1 MAKPVLVVV
10 DDEDISLQALT
21 RELESRYGAHYQVV
35 AGSSAEVALDRL
47 AELKAASADVPLVLA
62 DQQLPGMSGTQ
73 LLARVREIF
82 PTARR
87 GLLIAWR
94 DRATPAPFLEAA
106 ALGQL
111 EFYLNKPA
119 WSPDEQFH
127 RVITGSLEEWW
138 REQGGG
144 FEMVTVIGDDPSA
157 RVHEI
162 RDLLARNNVP
172 FGFYPSDS
180 PEGRAALRRLG
191 VGHPAG
197 PVLSL
202 YTGVVLVDPANAEI
216 AEALGQE
223 VRPAG
228 QVYDVVIVGAGPA
241 GLAAAVYAASE
252 GLSTAL
258 LEREAFGGQ
267 AGTSSRIRNYLGFP
281 SGVSGGELAQRAYEQ
296 AWVFGVHFVYGNPA
310 TSLAKDRDLLVV
322 GLEDGSQV
330 QARAVVIAT
339 GVSYRR
345 LQVPELEAL
354 AGAGVFYGAGTIEAQ
369 AVAGKP
375 AFVVGGGNSA
385 GQAALHLSKYAQQ
398 VTILVRSQSLAAS
411 MSDYLIRQIEAA
423 PNVDVRYRCEV
434 AGGGGSGHLEQLLL
448 GNRDSGETELV
459 PAAGLF
465 VLIGAQPFTGWLP
478 EAIRRDQW
486 GFILTGPD
494 TGRDWPLQR
503 APFLLETTTP
513 GVFAVGDV
521 RHGSMKRVAS
531 AVGDGSTAIR
541 LIHDY
546 LSLAPPVREGHKS
559 RLLEGGAG
567 RAQCRPG
574 WRQRDGVRRHRL
586 RRSLRLRARSARWPD
601 LGPGAGQGVT
611 IRLTV
616 LSRAPGTAVLARAS
630 APGPAP
636 AAVTCPTVHP
646 TTVMPAA
653 QRSPS
658 LPSPARPTQRSPVP
672 SSSR

>member
-10 DDEDISLQALT
+10 DDENASLQALA

-35 AGSSAEVALDRL
+35 SGSSAEVALARL
-47 AELKAASADVPLVLA
+47 AELKDAGADVPLVLA
-62 DQQLPGMSGTQ
+62 NQQMPGMTGTQ
-73 LLARVREIF
+73 LLARVRQFF

-87 GLLIAWR
+87 GLLITWGDMSA
-94 DRATPAPFLEAA
+94 PAPFLEAA
-106 ALGQL
+106 ALGWL
-111 EFYLNKPA
+111 EFYLAKPT

-138 REQGGG
+138 REQDGRSEGI
-144 FEMVTVIGDDPSA
+144 MVTVIGDEPSA

-162 RDLLARNNVP
+162 RDLLARNSVP
-172 FGFYPSDS
+172 FGFHPSES
-180 PEGRAALRRLG
+180 PGGQAALRRLG
-191 VGHPAG
+191 VSQPAG

-202 YTGVVLVDPANAEI
+202 DTGVVLVDPANAEL
-216 AEALGQE
+216 AKALGLD
-223 VRPAG
+223 VRPAR

-252 GLSTAL
+252 GLRTAL

-281 SGVSGGELAQRAYEQ
+281 DGVSGAELAQRAYQQ
-296 AWVFGVHFVYGNPA
+296 AWVFGTHLVYGNPA
-310 TSLAKDRDLLVV
+310 TSLTKDRDLLVV
-322 GLEDGSQV
+322 GLEDGSEAR
-330 QARAVVIAT
+330 ARAVVIAS

-345 LQVPELEAL
+345 LGVPELEAL
-354 AGAGVFYGAGTIEAQ
+354 VGAGVFYGAGTIEAQ
-369 AVAGKP
+369 AVTGKP

-398 VTILVRSQSLAAS
+398 VTILVRSESLAAS

-434 AGGGGSGHLEQLLL
+434 AGGAGSGHLDQLLL
-448 GNRDSGETELV
+448 RNRDSGQTELV

-478 EAIRRDQW
+478 KAIERDRW

-494 TGRDWPLQR
+494 IGQDWSLER
-503 APFLLETTTP
+503 APFLLESTIP

-521 RHGSMKRVAS
+521 RHGSMKRVAA

-546 LSLAPPVREGHKS
+546 LALAPPVREDRES
-559 RLLEGGAG
+559 RLQAR
-567 RAQCRPG
+567 RAIRTSFETHE
-574 WRQRDGVRRHRL
+574 WNAIT
-586 RRSLRLRARSARWPD
+586 SARSGR
-601 LGPGAGQGVT
+601 
-611 IRLTV
+611 R
-616 LSRAPGTAVLARAS
+616 
-630 APGPAP
+630 
-636 AAVTCPTVHP
+636 
-646 TTVMPAA
+646 
-653 QRSPS
+653 
-658 LPSPARPTQRSPVP
+658 
-672 SSSR
+672 

>member
-1 MAKPVLVVV
+1 MAVVAKPVLVVV
-10 DDEDISLQALT
+10 DDEDTSSQSLAL
-21 RELESRYGAHYQVV
+21 ELESRYGAHYRVV
-35 AGSSAEVALDRL
+35 SGSSAEVALARL
-47 AELKAASADVPLVLA
+47 AELKAAGADVPLVLA
-62 DQQLPGMSGTQ
+62 DQRMPGMGGTQ
-73 LLARVREIF
+73 LLARVRQFF

-87 GLLIAWR
+87 GLLVTWR
-94 DRATPAPFLEAA
+94 DMAAPAPFLEAA
-106 ALGQL
+106 ALGWL
-111 EFYLNKPA
+111 EFYLIKPT

-127 RVITGSLEEWW
+127 QVITGSLEEWW
-138 REQGGG
+138 REQGGRSEG
-144 FEMVTVIGDDPSA
+144 VMVTVIGDEPSA

-162 RDLLARNNVP
+162 RDVLARNSVP
-172 FGFYPSDS
+172 FGFHPSDS

-191 VGHPAG
+191 VSEPAG
-197 PVLSL
+197 PVVSL
-202 YTGVVLVDPANAEI
+202 DTGVVLVNPANVEI
-216 AEALGQE
+216 AEALGLD
-223 VRPAG
+223 VRPAR

-252 GLSTAL
+252 GLRTAL

-281 SGVSGGELAQRAYEQ
+281 SGVSGAELAQRAYQQ
-296 AWVFGVHFVYGNPA
+296 AWVFGTHFVYGNPA

-330 QARAVVIAT
+330 QARTVVIAS

-345 LQVPELEAL
+345 LGVTELEAL
-354 AGAGVFYGAGTIEAQ
+354 VGAGVFYGAGTIEAQ
-369 AVAGKP
+369 AVEGKP

-434 AGGGGSGHLEQLLL
+434 ADGGGSGHLDQLLL
-448 GNRDSGETELV
+448 RNRDTGQTEVV
-459 PAAGLF
+459 PAVCLF

-478 EAIRRDQW
+478 EAIKRDPW

-494 TGRDWPLQR
+494 TGQDWPLQR

-521 RHGSMKRVAS
+521 RHGSMKRVAA

-546 LSLAPPVREGHKS
+546 LALAPAVREG
-559 RLLEGGAG
+559 
-567 RAQCRPG
+567 Q
-574 WRQRDGVRRHRL
+574 
-586 RRSLRLRARSARWPD
+586 
-601 LGPGAGQGVT
+601 
-611 IRLTV
+611 
-616 LSRAPGTAVLARAS
+616 
-630 APGPAP
+630 
-636 AAVTCPTVHP
+636 
-646 TTVMPAA
+646 
-653 QRSPS
+653 
-658 LPSPARPTQRSPVP
+658 
-672 SSSR
+672 

>member
-1 MAKPVLVVV
+1 MAKPVLVAVA
-10 DDEDISLQALT
+10 DEDTSLQALT

-35 AGSSAEVALDRL
+35 SSSSAEMALARL
-47 AELKAASADVPLVLA
+47 AELKAAGADVPLVLA
-62 DQQLPGMSGTQ
+62 EQRLPGMSGTQ
-73 LLARVREIF
+73 LLARVRQFF

-87 GLLIAWR
+87 GLLISWGER
-94 DRATPAPFLEAA
+94 STPAPFLEAA

-111 EFYLNKPA
+111 EFYLNRPV

-138 REQGGG
+138 REQGRRS
-144 FEMVTVIGDDPSA
+144 ELVTVIADDPSA
-157 RVHEI
+157 RAHEI
-162 RDLLARNNVP
+162 RDMLARNNVP

-180 PEGRAALRRLG
+180 PEGQAALRRLD
-191 VGHPAG
+191 VREPAG

-202 YTGVVLVDPANAEI
+202 YTGVVLVDPANAEV
-216 AEALGQE
+216 AEALGLY
-223 VRPAG
+223 VRAAG

-281 SGVSGGELAQRAYEQ
+281 DGVSGGELAQRAYEQ
-296 AWVFGVHFVYGNPA
+296 AWVFGTHLVYGNPA
-310 TSLAKDRDLLVV
+310 TSLAKDQDLLVV
-322 GLEDGSQV
+322 GLEDGSQAR
-330 QARAVVIAT
+330 ARAVVIAS

-345 LQVPELEAL
+345 LGIPELEAL

-385 GQAALHLSKYAQQ
+385 GQPALHLSKYAQR
-398 VTILVRSQSLAAS
+398 VTILIRSQSLAAS
-411 MSDYLIRQIEAA
+411 MSDYLIRQIDAA

-448 GNRDSGETELV
+448 RNRDSGETEPV

-465 VLIGAQPFTGWLP
+465 ILIGAQPFTSWLP
-478 EAIRRDQW
+478 ETIKRDPW
-486 GFILTGPD
+486 GYILTGPD
-494 TGRDWPLQR
+494 TGQDWPLQR

-521 RHGSMKRVAS
+521 RHGAIKRVAS
-531 AVGDGSTAIR
+531 AVGEGSTAIR

-546 LSLAPPVREGHKS
+546 LALAPPAREGHKPRLQS
-559 RLLEGGAG
+559 RERG
-567 RAQCRPG
+567 RAPHSDRM
-574 WRQRDGVRRHRL
+574 
-586 RRSLRLRARSARWPD
+586 S
-601 LGPGAGQGVT
+601 
-611 IRLTV
+611 
-616 LSRAPGTAVLARAS
+616 
-630 APGPAP
+630 
-636 AAVTCPTVHP
+636 
-646 TTVMPAA
+646 
-653 QRSPS
+653 
-658 LPSPARPTQRSPVP
+658 
-672 SSSR
+672 

>member
-10 DDEDISLQALT
+10 DDEDTTLQALT
-21 RELESRYGAHYQVV
+21 GELESRYGAHYQVV
-35 AGSSAEVALDRL
+35 SSSSAEMALARL
-47 AELKAASADVPLVLA
+47 AELKAAGADVPLVLA
-62 DQQLPGMSGTQ
+62 DQQMPGMSGTQ
-73 LLARVREIF
+73 LLARVRQFF

-87 GLLIAWR
+87 GLLIPWGER
-94 DRATPAPFLEAA
+94 STPAPFLEAA

-111 EFYLNKPA
+111 EFYLNRPTR
-119 WSPDEQFH
+119 SPDEQFH

-138 REQGGG
+138 REQGGRG
-144 FEMVTVIGDDPSA
+144 ETVTVIGDDPSA

-162 RDLLARNNVP
+162 RDVLARNNVP
-172 FGFYPSDS
+172 FGFYASDS

-191 VGHPAG
+191 VVDPAG

-202 YTGVVLVDPANAEI
+202 DTGVVLVDPANAEVG
-216 AEALGQE
+216 EALGLD

-228 QVYDVVIVGAGPA
+228 GVYDVVIVGAGP
-241 GLAAAVYAASE
+241 GLAAAVYGASE
-252 GLSTAL
+252 GLRTAL

-281 SGVSGGELAQRAYEQ
+281 DGVSGGELAQRAYEQ
-296 AWVFGVHFVYGNPA
+296 AWAFGTHLVYGNAA
-310 TSLAKDRDLLVV
+310 TSLAKDQDLLVV
-322 GLEDGSQV
+322 GLEDGSQAR
-330 QARAVVIAT
+330 ARAVVIAS

-345 LQVPELEAL
+345 LGIPELEAL

-398 VTILVRSQSLAAS
+398 VTILIRSQSLAAS
-411 MSDYLIRQIEAA
+411 MSDYLIREIDAA

-434 AGGGGSGHLEQLLL
+434 AGGGGNGHLEQLLL
-448 GNRDSGETELV
+448 RNRDSGKTEGT

-465 VLIGAQPFTGWLP
+465 ILIGAQPFTSWLP
-478 EAIRRDQW
+478 EAIQRDQW

-494 TGRDWPLQR
+494 TGQDWPLQR

-513 GVFAVGDV
+513 GVFAAGDV
-521 RHGSMKRVAS
+521 RHGAIKRVAS

-546 LSLAPPVREGHKS
+546 LALAPPAREGHKPRLQS
-559 RLLEGGAG
+559 RERG
-567 RAQCRPG
+567 RAPHSDRM
-574 WRQRDGVRRHRL
+574 
-586 RRSLRLRARSARWPD
+586 S
-601 LGPGAGQGVT
+601 
-611 IRLTV
+611 
-616 LSRAPGTAVLARAS
+616 
-630 APGPAP
+630 
-636 AAVTCPTVHP
+636 
-646 TTVMPAA
+646 
-653 QRSPS
+653 
-658 LPSPARPTQRSPVP
+658 
-672 SSSR
+672 

>member
-1 MAKPVLVVV
+1 MAKPVLVLA
-10 DDEDISLQALT
+10 DDEDTSLQALA
-21 RELESRYGAHYQVV
+21 RELESRYGVHYQVV
-35 AGSSAEVALDRL
+35 SSSSAEMALARL
-47 AELKAASADVPLVLA
+47 AELKAAGADVPLVLA
-62 DQQLPGMSGTQ
+62 DQRMPGMSGTE
-73 LLARVREIF
+73 LLARVRDIF

-87 GLLIAWR
+87 GLLISWG
-94 DRATPAPFLEAA
+94 DRSAPAPFLEAA

-111 EFYLNKPA
+111 EFYLNRPT

-138 REQGGG
+138 REQGVRG
-144 FEMVTVIGDDPSA
+144 ELVTVIGDDPSA

-172 FGFYPSDS
+172 FGFYPSSS
-180 PEGRAALRRLG
+180 PAGRAALRRLG
-191 VGHPAG
+191 VSEPAG

-202 YTGVVLVDPANAEI
+202 DTGVVLVDPANAEV
-216 AEALGQE
+216 AEALGQK

-258 LEREAFGGQ
+258 LEGEAFGGQ

-281 SGVSGGELAQRAYEQ
+281 SGVSGAELAQRAYEQ
-296 AWVFGVHFVYGNPA
+296 AWVFGTHFVYGNAA
-310 TSLAKDRDLLVV
+310 TSLAKDQDLLVV
-322 GLEDGSQV
+322 GLVDGSEAR
-330 QARAVVIAT
+330 ARAVVIAT

-345 LQVPELEAL
+345 LQVPALDGL

-369 AVAGKP
+369 AIAAKP

-385 GQAALHLSKYAQQ
+385 GQAAMHLAKYAQQ
-398 VTILVRSQSLAAS
+398 VTILVRSRSLAAS
-411 MSDYLIRQIEAA
+411 MSDYLIREIQAA

-448 GNRDSGETELV
+448 RDRDSGDTELV

-465 VLIGAQPFTGWLP
+465 VLIGAQPFTSWLP
-478 EAIRRDQW
+478 ESVRRDQW

-494 TGRDWPLQR
+494 TGQDWPLQR
-503 APFLLETTTP
+503 APLLLETTAP

-521 RHGSMKRVAS
+521 RHGSMKRVAA

-546 LSLAPPVREGHKS
+546 LALAPSP
-559 RLLEGGAG
+559 
-567 RAQCRPG
+567 PG
-574 WRQRDGVRRHRL
+574 I
-586 RRSLRLRARSARWPD
+586 RS
-601 LGPGAGQGVT
+601 G
-611 IRLTV
+611 
-616 LSRAPGTAVLARAS
+616 
-630 APGPAP
+630 
-636 AAVTCPTVHP
+636 
-646 TTVMPAA
+646 
-653 QRSPS
+653 
-658 LPSPARPTQRSPVP
+658 
-672 SSSR
+672 

>member
-1 MAKPVLVVV
+1 MTRMRGHRVAVMAKPVLVVV
-10 DDEDISLQALT
+10 DAEDTSLQALA

-35 AGSSAEVALDRL
+35 SASSAEVALARL
-47 AELKAASADVPLVLA
+47 AELKAAGADVPLVLA
-62 DQQLPGMSGTQ
+62 DQRLRGMSGTQ
-73 LLARVREIF
+73 LLARVRDIF

-87 GLLIAWR
+87 GLLITWG
-94 DRATPAPFLEAA
+94 DRSAPAPFLEAA
-106 ALGQL
+106 ALGWL
-111 EFYLNKPA
+111 EFYLNKPT

-127 RVITGSLEEWW
+127 MVITGSLDEWW
-138 REQGGG
+138 REQGRRG
-144 FEMVTVIGDDPSA
+144 ESVTVFGDDRSA

-180 PEGRAALRRLG
+180 PEGQAALRRLG
-191 VGHPAG
+191 VVEPAG

-202 YTGVVLVDPANAEI
+202 DTGVVLVDPTNTEA
-216 AEALGQE
+216 AEALGQK

-228 QVYDVVIVGAGPA
+228 QVHDVVIVGAGPG

-281 SGVSGGELAQRAYEQ
+281 DGVSGTELAQRAYQQ
-296 AWVFGVHFVYGNPA
+296 AWVFGTGFVYGNPA
-310 TSLAKDRDLLVV
+310 TSLAKDQDLLVV
-322 GLEDGSQV
+322 GLEDGSEAR
-330 QARAVVIAT
+330 ARAVVIAS

-345 LQVPELEAL
+345 LGVPELEAL

-369 AVAGKP
+369 GVAGKP
-375 AFVVGGGNSA
+375 VFVVGGGNSA

-398 VTILVRSQSLAAS
+398 VTILIRSQSLAAS

-434 AGGGGSGHLEQLLL
+434 AGGGGSGHLDQLTL
-448 GNRDSGETELV
+448 RDRDTGQTEPV
-459 PAAGLF
+459 PAVGLF
-465 VLIGAQPFTGWLP
+465 ILIGAQPFTGWLP
-478 EAIRRDQW
+478 ETIRRDPW

-494 TGRDWPLQR
+494 TGQDWPLQR
-503 APFLLETTTP
+503 PPFLLETTTP

-546 LSLAPPVREGHKS
+546 LPLAPSVREGHES
-559 RLLEGGAG
+559 RLQAGGAI
-567 RAQCRPG
+567 
-574 WRQRDGVRRHRL
+574 RR
-586 RRSLRLRARSARWPD
+586 
-601 LGPGAGQGVT
+601 LG
-611 IRLTV
+611 
-616 LSRAPGTAVLARAS
+616 AVS
-630 APGPAP
+630 WIG
-636 AAVTCPTVHP
+636 
-646 TTVMPAA
+646 
-653 QRSPS
+653 
-658 LPSPARPTQRSPVP
+658 
-672 SSSR
+672 